1 MNGRILYLLKSAF
14 WLMALI
20 MLAGCTSSSPR
31 IPASYHL
38 SFLAHPQLSQSA
50 PLKISVLQL
59 ASDIDFLTTDFWSLQ
74 RQTQQALGGDVLHIG
89 QLWLRAG
96 QLNQNLSGDITA
108 GARYIGI
115 IAQYPAPD
123 GKVWRLSLPLASE
136 QRSFAIWPG
145 SPEALRA
152 EIVVDINGMRAL
164 R

>member
-1 MNGRILYLLKSAF
+1 MNGRLLRLLKQAC
-14 WLMALI
+14 WLTALV
-20 MLAGCTSSSPR
+20 LLTGCSSSR

-59 ASDIDFLTTDFWSLQ
+59 TSDIDFMTADFWSLQ
-74 RQTQQALGGDVLHIG
+74 SQAQQVLGGSVLHTG

-96 QLNQNLSGDITA
+96 QLNQTLRGDITA

-123 GKVWRLSLPLASE
+123 GKTWRLLLPLARE
-136 QRSFAIWPG
+136 QLSFAFWPG
-145 SPEALRA
+145 EPAELRA
-152 EIVVDINGMRAL
+152 EIVADISGVRVL
-164 R
+164 H

>member
-1 MNGRILYLLKSAF
+1 MYGRLLHLLKQAH
-14 WLMALI
+14 WLMVMVVLT
-20 MLAGCTSSSPR
+20 GCISSSPR

-59 ASDIDFLTTDFWSLQ
+59 TSDIDFMTADFWSLQ
-74 RQTQQALGGDVLHIG
+74 SQTQQVLGGSVLHSG

-96 QLNQNLSGDITA
+96 QLNQSLSADITT

-123 GKVWRLSLPLASE
+123 GKVWRLSLPLARE
-136 QRSFAIWPG
+136 QRSFAFWPG
-145 SPEALRA
+145 SPEVLRA
-152 EIVVDINGMRAL
+152 EIVVDISGMRVL